1 MNFQIYHF
9 KKCRKNSEAHYFYFL
24 IKTPIIVI
32 FFAFLNRKKI
42 VMVMECYTW
51 FISSQRSPVCQLKC
65 EHKRVNS
72 IIINVILRFKYRFVR
87 FLRYLSFLNFQI
99 LNSKLLFFFTYGGKK
114 IFLFVY
120 CSVLETSFHSF
131 GMQWQCFNSFDLE
144 STFLHP
150 ARNLTPHITHSHP
163 NTVAAQQRHTL
174 ITVSV
179 IDINI
184 NNREFKR
191 KLIKENVS
199 LPTFSLLF

>member
-1 MNFQIYHF
+1 
-9 KKCRKNSEAHYFYFL
+9 
-24 IKTPIIVI
+24 
-32 FFAFLNRKKI
+32 
-42 VMVMECYTW
+42 
-51 FISSQRSPVCQLKC
+51 
-65 EHKRVNS
+65 
-72 IIINVILRFKYRFVR
+72 
-87 FLRYLSFLNFQI
+87 
-99 LNSKLLFFFTYGGKK
+99 
-114 IFLFVY
+114 
-120 CSVLETSFHSF
+120 
-131 GMQWQCFNSFDLE
+131 MQWQCFNSFDLE

-199 LPTFSLLF
+199 LRPFCYYFNNPFIILISVILLFELYTVCKHDTYSKNSCAASFKVKRHRGKTCNLRMPWFSRKRVFIKATYKFSVSLTLQSFPPARTLLEILSSAAFFSLQTQTHAHSAWHLFMLSHATRAFSKPMPHTSAEK